1 MLQVQPQEKRTKER
15 KEGREGGRKDG
26 REEDDSAHNRVVSVE
41 MERKRLEYS
50 IHRGGRR
57 GNRLMTQSLS
67 LGYWW
72 KQGQHVYFT
81 SCLFVL

>member
-1 MLQVQPQEKRTKER
+1 MLQVQPQEKRKKKR